1 MRVTS
6 WTLVAI
12 FTTAAVSAQSLGD
25 VARKEKERREKNE
38 RSGVSVRVIGEDEI
52 RRSPAVVSR
61 PASGP
66 GVDTAEASAAPALRA
81 GVLAPDFSL
90 PDRSGRSYS
99 LADFRGRPLLIDFWA
114 TWCGPC
120 RETMP
125 EVEAL
130 HKKYRGRLQV
140 VGINIEGRSPDVF
153 SYLDRGGYSFQVLFD
168 SGNWDSVVATRFG
181 VSSIPR
187 SFLIDRDGRVLY
199 EGHPSGL
206 SEERIQAAITA
217 R

>member
-1 MRVTS
+1 VRVTS
-6 WTLVAI
+6 WALVAVLI
-12 FTTAAVSAQSLGD
+12 TAVVSAQSLGD
-25 VARKEKERREKNE
+25 VARKEKKRREKNE
-38 RSGVSVRVIGEDEI
+38 SSGATVRVITEDQI
-52 RRSPAVVSR
+52 GRGPAVVSR
-61 PASGP
+61 SESDPKD
-66 GVDTAEASAAPALRA
+66 VEAERSATPALPA
-81 GVLAPDFSL
+81 GALAPDFSL

-99 LADFRGRPLLIDFWA
+99 LADFRGQPLLIDFWA

-140 VGINIEGRSPDVF
+140 VGINIEGRSPDVLA
-153 SYLDRGGYSFQVLFD
+153 YLDRGGYSFRVLFD
-168 SGNWDSVVATRFG
+168 SGNWDSVVATHYG
-181 VSSIPR
+181 VNSIPR
-187 SFLIDRDGRVLY
+187 TFLIDRNGRVLY

-206 SEERIQAAITA
+206 NEERIQAAIAA